1 MSALAMKADPQVFE
15 QDGLTSRA
23 SGAYLGLAVGDAL
36 GATVEF
42 MTPREIHHQYGE
54 HRDMIGG
61 GWLNLRPGQVTDDT
75 QMSLALGDA
84 ILRADGIEGVS
95 IANAFDAWLKSK
107 PVDVGSTVRR
117 GIVRF
122 RTSGSVQGPVDD
134 YDGGNGAVMRVLPL
148 ALAGLG
154 ADPKTLE
161 AAAYIQAHITHNCP
175 LADAG
180 MMTVVQMVQ
189 RALITPTNA
198 YPDMVALAHR
208 LGRYNKAYDFT
219 KKREENPSGFLPD
232 TLRAV
237 FQAFSRT
244 DSFEAALLDVVNRGG
259 DADTTGAILGFLAG
273 ALYGVDAIPPRWL
286 AKLDRNVADA
296 CEAQAR
302 LLLQLS
308 PLVSGRELKVSQN
321 PI

>member
-1 MSALAMKADPQVFE
+1 MSALAMKTNPRAFE

-23 SGAYLGLAVGDAL
+23 VGAYLGLAVGDAL

-42 MTPREIHHQYGE
+42 MTPREIQHQYDE

-61 GWLNLRPGQVTDDT
+61 GWLNLSPGQVTDDT

-84 ILRADGIEGVS
+84 ILGAEGIEGVS

-122 RTSGSVQGPVDD
+122 RTSGSLQGPVDD

-148 ALAGLG
+148 ALVGLG
-154 ADPKTLE
+154 APSKTLE
-161 AAAYIQAHITHNCP
+161 AAAHVQAHITHNSP

-180 MMTVVQMVQ
+180 MMTIVHMVQ

-198 YPDMVALAHR
+198 YQDMLALAHALR
-208 LGRYNKAYDFT
+208 RYDNVYDFT

-244 DSFEAALLDVVNRGG
+244 DNFEAALLDVVNRGG

-273 ALYGVDAIPPRWL
+273 ALYGVDAIPQRWL
-286 AKLDRNVADA
+286 AKLDRNVSDA
-296 CEAQAR
+296 CDAQAR

-308 PLVSGRELKVSQN
+308 PLVSGRELKVS
-321 PI
+321 